1 MLSELNQYL
10 SDTVSGNTGVY
21 CVCVLDP
28 ITFNSVYL
36 HYSWQECVM
45 VHWEKWY

>member
-1 MLSELNQYL
+1 MLIELNQYL

-36 HYSWQECVM
+36 HDSWQECVM